1 MKMMVVVVMMM
12 MMMMMRVMVKA
23 RVTTIKAVDLY
34 SYTSLPCTD
43 VSVMCREIY
52 DNPFGFG
59 QKF

>member
-1 MKMMVVVVMMM
+1 MKMMVVLIMMM
-12 MMMMMRVMVKA
+12 MMMMMVMVKA

-34 SYTSLPCTD
+34 SYTSVLCTD